1 MGYIYLLLGAGA
13 IFGFLYWQNASL
25 KDDLET
31 ALMANT
37 ELKIANDA
45 YRENIA
51 NANEELTQKLES
63 LKALENS
70 KKEVVRYVTQT
81 KTKIIKDNN
90 STCIAEL
97 NAVFK
102 QLLEQ
107 NSNSTNTSADKNA
120 SQK

>member
-1 MGYIYLLLGAGA
+1 MGYIYMLLGAGA

-51 NANEELTQKLES
+51 KANDALEVKLQA
-63 LKALENS
+63 LKDLENS
-70 KKEVVRYVTQT
+70 KKEVVKYVTQT

-90 STCIAEL
+90 STCVAEL
-97 NAVFK
+97 NAVFSRLLKENRARRTSDSNQSTK
-102 QLLEQ
+102 Q
-107 NSNSTNTSADKNA
+107 K
-120 SQK
+120 

>member
-1 MGYIYLLLGAGA
+1 MGYIYLLLGSALF
-13 IFGFLYWQNASL
+13 FGYLYWQNASL
-25 KDDLET
+25 KDELDL
-31 ALMANT
+31 ALIANT
-37 ELKIANDA
+37 ELKISNDA
-45 YRENIA
+45 YRESIA
-51 NANEELTQKLES
+51 NANEELAQKLES

-90 STCIAEL
+90 STCVAEL

-102 QLLEQ
+102 QLLSE
-107 NSNSTNTSADKNA
+107 NWGSAATTSDKNA